1 MDLTELERQLN
12 KMPESKVDALK
23 NCIKSATN
31 IYLLGNGGSSAV
43 CSHIAQDYCKML
55 SKPAL
60 TFDNS
65 SQLTCYTND
74 YGQDDAYLRWLQ
86 QVVGG
91 GLMGSLVILI
101 SSSGNSE
108 NIWRCAEWCADK
120 KVSFVLLT
128 GFREDNSCRTF
139 FADKAEIDYWVDS
152 KDYGIVECLHQ
163 IFLHAVM

>member
-1 MDLTELERQLN
+1 
-12 KMPESKVDALK
+12 MPRRKVDEL
-23 NCIKSATN
+23 NDCIKSATN
-31 IYLLGNGGSSAV
+31 VYLLGNGGSSAV

-55 SKPAL
+55 GKTSL

-74 YGQDDAYLRWLQ
+74 YGQDDAYRQWLKQ
-86 QVVGG
+86 MVGG

-108 NIWRCAEWCADK
+108 NICRCAAWCAK
-120 KVSFVLLT
+120 KNVSFVLLT
-128 GFREDNSCRTF
+128 GFKEDNRCRSF
-139 FADKAEIDYWVDS
+139 YAHKAEVDYWVDS
-152 KDYGIVECLHQ
+152 EDYGIVECLHQ